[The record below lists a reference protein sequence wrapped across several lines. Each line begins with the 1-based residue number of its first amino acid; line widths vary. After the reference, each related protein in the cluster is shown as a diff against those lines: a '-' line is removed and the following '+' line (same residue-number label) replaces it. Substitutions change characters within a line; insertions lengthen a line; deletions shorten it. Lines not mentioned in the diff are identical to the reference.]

1 MLMSRKPLFLDRDGV
16 LNRDITPYVS
26 RLEEFDV
33 FPWTVEALVMLDR
46 AGFDLYVVSNQQG
59 VALGITP
66 PEELEKMNARMQ
78 SLLAP
83 HGFQIKK
90 FFYCTAK
97 MDEDH
102 EWRKP
107 APGMVFAA
115 RDEFGLELDGAFM
128 IGDKD
133 TDMECAHSAGVRAL
147 LVYSG
152 VSYPGES
159 ISWGCPPEKE
169 FPTLLE
175 AARWIVSKESGR
187 R

>member
-1 MLMSRKPLFLDRDGV
+1 
-16 LNRDITPYVS
+16 
-26 RLEEFDV
+26 
-33 FPWTVEALVMLDR
+33 
-46 AGFDLYVVSNQQG
+46 
-59 VALGITP
+59 
-66 PEELEKMNARMQ
+66 
-78 SLLAP
+78 
-83 HGFQIKK
+83 
-90 FFYCTAK
+90 
-97 MDEDH
+97 MDEEH

-115 RDEFGLELDGAFM
+115 RDEFGLELDGAFF

-159 ISWGCPPEKE
+159 LNWGCPPEKE